1 MSTSAL
7 SNETLSYTYT
17 TVPTYTNT
25 MVGYSQSNLNVGVVT
40 LPPGESTNLLST
52 TIVNRGIYLCQ
63 AKFSF
68 EALAGNTVGISLS
81 TTSSTMNNDHTTQIY
96 ISTTGATTYLNTTAV
111 ITISAANT
119 VLYCV
124 GRSVT
129 SGVTQPSGAVYL
141 KYTRIA

>member
-17 TVPTYTNT
+17 TVPTYTAT
-25 MVGYSQSNLNVGVVT
+25 MVGYSQSNLNVGLVA
-40 LPPGESTNLLST
+40 LAPGGSTNLLST
-52 TIVNRGIYLCQ
+52 TILNRGIYLCQ
-63 AKFSF
+63 AKFAF
-68 EALAGNTVGISLS
+68 ETTAGNTVGISLS
-81 TTSSTMNNDHTTQIY
+81 TTSSTMNNDNTTQMDV
-96 ISTTGATTYLNTTAV
+96 SVSATTKYLNTTAV

-124 GRSVT
+124 GRTVT
-129 SGVTQPSGAVYL
+129 IGITQGSGAVYL

>member
-1 MSTSAL
+1 MSSAL
-7 SNETLSYTYT
+7 SKDTLSYTYT
-17 TVPTYTNT
+17 TVPTYTNV
-25 MVGYSQSNLNVGVVT
+25 MVGYSNSTTNVGTVT
-40 LPPGESTNLLST
+40 IPPGESTNLLST

-63 AKFSF
+63 AKFAF
-68 EALAGNTVGISLS
+68 EAITGNTVGISLS

-96 ISTTGATTYLNTTAV
+96 SSNGGATTYLNTTAV

-124 GRSVT
+124 GRTVT
-129 SGVTQPSGAVYL
+129 GGVTQPSGAVYL